1 MADHCLTILDRDEKK
16 NWSGTEV
23 TSSFDMASCSISS
36 KLARPVLNSNAAAFI
51 ARRRHVHAYPSCFD
65 GRKKYYTRWLNRVS
79 KDRFV
84 PNLIREDGWK
94 TQGTNSDFL
103 KSCSGKFAGR
113 SDGAH
118 FTSQLCY
125 LTQHTLLSEP
135 NLPPFQLHFTASL
148 YSP

>member
-1 MADHCLTILDRDEKK
+1 MGK
-16 NWSGTEV
+16 G
-23 TSSFDMASCSISS
+23 
-36 KLARPVLNSNAAAFI
+36 
-51 ARRRHVHAYPSCFD
+51 
-65 GRKKYYTRWLNRVS
+65 
-79 KDRFV
+79 RFV
-84 PNLIREDGWK
+84 PNLIREDVWEH
-94 TQGTNSDFL
+94 QGANSDFL
-103 KSCSGKFAGR
+103 KSCSGKFADL